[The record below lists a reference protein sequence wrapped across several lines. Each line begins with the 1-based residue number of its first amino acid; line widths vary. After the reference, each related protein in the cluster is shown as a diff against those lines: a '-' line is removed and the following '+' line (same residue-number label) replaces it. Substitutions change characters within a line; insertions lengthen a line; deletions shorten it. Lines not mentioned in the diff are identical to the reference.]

1 MCKEPPAKRALKL
14 TEDAKKCVDD
24 ALSEKCPLKGK
35 QPTKYHGA
43 DAIRE
48 VEKKEGSLSYK
59 EKRIVILEGYVDG
72 VYTDTKGIKTSGVG
86 QTGKYMNISVK
97 NSIAKHEEITR
108 KLIPYYNKLPE
119 YLQAELLQATY
130 RGDLGYSPNFI
141 KLFNEGKYKEAA
153 AEFLDHKEYK
163 NANTKQQI
171 KERIKAVSDA
181 VLQYDKEMSQL
192 SNIGT
197 KISQKQ
203 LRHIKN
209 RKEWIERGKGGYMES
224 RDDAQKVLDAMH
236 SGDAKILGTT
246 NQGVVVKYDG
256 VTGFNNNPSA
266 GFIDQAT
273 NVFIIKGTKAPS
285 VVPTSPIWKPK

>member
-1 MCKEPPAKRALKL
+1 MAKGNAADRARKQ
-14 TEDAKKCVDD
+14 TKAAKAIDD
-24 ALSEKCPLKGK
+24 SLCEKCPPKGK
-35 QPTKYHGA
+35 QPIKYHGKE
-43 DAIRE
+43 AIKE
-48 VEKKEGSLSYK
+48 VEKIEGPLSNK

-72 VYTDTKGIKTSGVG
+72 IYLDTNNTPTSGVG
-86 QTGKYMNISVK
+86 QTGKYMNMSAK
-97 NSIAKHEEITR
+97 DSIAEHEDKTR
-108 KLIPYYNKLPE
+108 KLIPSYNKLPE
-119 YLQAELLQATY
+119 YLQAELLQAMY
-130 RGDLGYSPNFI
+130 RGDLGDSPKFR
-141 KLFNEGKYKEAA
+141 KLFNQGKYKEAA

-163 NANTKQQI
+163 NAKTKQHI

-181 VLQYDKEMSQL
+181 VLQYDKEMLQL

-209 RKEWIERGKGGYMES
+209 RKEWIQRGKGSYMES
-224 RDDAQKVLDAMH
+224 KDDAQKVLDAML

-246 NQGVVVKYDG
+246 NQGIVVKYDG

-285 VVPTSPIWKPK
+285 VVPTSPMWKPK